1 MGLFKSKYVRWL
13 ENLLEHVQMD
23 MSNNYKDSAHETM
36 DEFEKTLTEYKEAG
50 ILKDEELAEKDGRDR
65 HPSILLMQADAET
78 VAGRGVIVDVT
89 PHAPDV
95 EDVV

>member
-36 DEFEKTLTEYKEAG
+36 DEFEKTLNEYKEAG
-50 ILKDEELAEKDGRDR
+50 ILKEKEIDEIEEKAEEFRIKLVGYS
-65 HPSILLMQADAET
+65 HKEQKPYWT
-78 VAGRGVIVDVT
+78 K
-89 PHAPDV
+89 
-95 EDVV
+95 

>member
-50 ILKDEELAEKDGRDR
+50 ILKDKEIVEIEEKAEEFRIKLVGYS
-65 HPSILLMQADAET
+65 HKEQKPYWT
-78 VAGRGVIVDVT
+78 K
-89 PHAPDV
+89 
-95 EDVV
+95 

>member
-50 ILKDEELAEKDGRDR
+50 ILKEKEIDEIEEKAEEFRIKLVGYS
-65 HPSILLMQADAET
+65 HKEQKPYWT
-78 VAGRGVIVDVT
+78 K
-89 PHAPDV
+89 
-95 EDVV
+95 

>member
-50 ILKDEELAEKDGRDR
+50 ILKDKEIDEIEEKAEEFRIKLVGYSHKDQK
-65 HPSILLMQADAET
+65 PYWT
-78 VAGRGVIVDVT
+78 K
-89 PHAPDV
+89 
-95 EDVV
+95 

>member
-36 DEFEKTLTEYKEAG
+36 DEFEKTLIEYKEAG
-50 ILKDEELAEKDGRDR
+50 ILKEKEIDEIEEKAEEFRIKLVGYSHKDQK
-65 HPSILLMQADAET
+65 PYWT
-78 VAGRGVIVDVT
+78 K
-89 PHAPDV
+89 
-95 EDVV
+95 

>member
-36 DEFEKTLTEYKEAG
+36 DEFEKTLAEYIEAG
-50 ILKDEELAEKDGRDR
+50 ILKDKEVEEIEEKAEEFRIKLVGYS
-65 HPSILLMQADAET
+65 HKEQKPYWT
-78 VAGRGVIVDVT
+78 K
-89 PHAPDV
+89 
-95 EDVV
+95 